1 MLIRKKFEVTKEIN
15 RGAFGVIYVA
25 RVVAPTRMAIALDAP
40 TKVAIKYEYSGDDV
54 RILRHEAII
63 LNLLNRHQVVGVPR
77 MHWYGRGPVPTFG
90 KAPQVP
96 TFGQGPVPG
105 QVPELGQA
113 PQVPTEGQAASIAK
127 QPIGGRAQEPD
138 ETNIEGTSYP
148 CMVMTY
154 YDTTLDQYMTRLKK
168 EKRWNESV
176 VIRIIERVLSILE
189 QIHALYVVH
198 RDLKPDNLMVKDDE
212 VYLIDFG
219 LATFYVDGATGDHI
233 SSDTSHRELVGS
245 PLYASYHVHR
255 GETHTR
261 RDDLIQLGYIYL
273 YMLNGGSL
281 PWQDHG
287 HDRGLGQ
294 DHGHDRGLGHGPTSL
309 SPGNILHPA
318 NQRRKD
324 SKALDQVVHAHPSMH
339 FQQYMKYVYGLAFD
353 EEPVYTRELS

>member
-1 MLIRKKFEVTKEIN
+1 MLIRKKFEVVKELN
-15 RGAFGVIYVA
+15 RGAFGVVYVA
-25 RVVAPTRMAIALDAP
+25 RVEAPTRMAIALDAP
-40 TKVAIKYEYSGDDV
+40 TQVAVKYEYSEDDV
-54 RILRHEAII
+54 RILRHEATI

-77 MHWYGRGPVPTFG
+77 MHWYGKAPSVPTFG
-90 KAPQVP
+90 KA
-96 TFGQGPVPG
+96 PVPG
-105 QVPELGQA
+105 QVPELGHGPQVPTFGKA
-113 PQVPTEGQAASIAK
+113 PEVPTFGRAPSVPTEGQG
-127 QPIGGRAQEPD
+127 PVPD
-138 ETNIEGTSYP
+138 ETNIEETYP

-154 YDTTLDQYMTRLKK
+154 YDTTLDQYMARLKK

-176 VIRIIERVLSILE
+176 VIRIIERVLSILK

-233 SSDTSHRELVGS
+233 SSVKSHRELVGS

-281 PWQDHG
+281 PWQDHDRG
-287 HDRGLGQ
+287 LGQDHDRGLGQ
-294 DHGHDRGLGHGPTSL
+294 DQDPTTL
-309 SPGNILHPA
+309 SPGHLLHPA
-318 NQRRKD
+318 NQRRAS
-324 SKALDQVVHAHPSMH
+324 SKALDQVVRAHPSMH
-339 FQQYMKYVYGLAFD
+339 FQQYMTYVYGLAFD
-353 EEPVYTRELS
+353 EEPVYTR

>member
-40 TKVAIKYEYSGDDV
+40 TQVAIKYEYSGDNV
-54 RILRHEAII
+54 RILRHEAMI

-77 MHWYGRGPVPTFG
+77 MHWYGR
-90 KAPQVP
+90 
-96 TFGQGPVPG
+96 
-105 QVPELGQA
+105 
-113 PQVPTEGQAASIAK
+113 AASIAK
-127 QPIGGRAQEPD
+127 QPTFGRAPQVPTGGPGQEPD
-138 ETNIEGTSYP
+138 ETTIEGTSYP

-154 YDTTLDQYMTRLKK
+154 YDTTLDQYMARLKK

-198 RDLKPDNLMVKDDE
+198 RDLKPDNLMVKDEE

-233 SSDTSHRELVGS
+233 SSDKSHRELVGS

-294 DHGHDRGLGHGPTSL
+294 GPAVPTLGQGPAVPTLGQACDQDHDRGLGHGPTSL
-309 SPGNILHPA
+309 SPGHLLHPA
-318 NQRRKD
+318 NQRRAI
-324 SKALDQVVHAHPSMH
+324 SKTLDQVVYAHPSMH

-353 EEPVYTRELS
+353 EEPIYTR

>member
-40 TKVAIKYEYSGDDV
+40 TQVAVKYEYSGDDV
-54 RILRHEAII
+54 RILRHEATI

-77 MHWYGRGPVPTFG
+77 MHWYG
-90 KAPQVP
+90 
-96 TFGQGPVPG
+96 
-105 QVPELGQA
+105 
-113 PQVPTEGQAASIAK
+113 QAASIAK
-127 QPIGGRAQEPD
+127 HPTGGRAQEPD

-245 PLYASYHVHR
+245 PLYASHHVHR

-281 PWQDHG
+281 PWQACDQDR
-287 HDRGLGQ
+287 DRGLGQ
-294 DHGHDRGLGHGPTSL
+294 DHDRGLGHGPTSL
-309 SPGNILHPA
+309 SPGHLLHPA

-339 FQQYMKYVYGLAFD
+339 FQQYMTYVYGLAFD